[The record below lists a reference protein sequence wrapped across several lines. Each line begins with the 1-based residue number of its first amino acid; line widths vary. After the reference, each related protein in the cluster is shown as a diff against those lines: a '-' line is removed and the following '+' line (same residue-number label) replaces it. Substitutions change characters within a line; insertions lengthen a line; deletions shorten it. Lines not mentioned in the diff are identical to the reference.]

1 MTDPTDAVS
10 GLREVCELNMSEEI
24 QAELLRKIPE
34 VPEVTLEMS
43 GGSADLEVGQTARL
57 AVTTNVFD
65 AAITLETSG
74 SAAAELTVCEGP
86 GSLEGNRLA
95 VSGDDTTTPETVT
108 LCATGTR
115 SGDMSVSAAVA
126 PPAHSHI
133 GWNQSPTLLES
144 DECQVY
150 AAFYSDEARM
160 LRDSVTAT
168 FVEEP
173 TDEPTEDA
181 TATAT
186 DGDLP
191 AAGSAVSASAVLG
204 ALAFIVLGAL
214 VTTVGLR
221 RRS

>member
-43 GGSADLEVGQTARL
+43 GGSADLEVGQTARF

-115 SGDMSVSAAVA
+115 SGDMSVSA
-126 PPAHSHI
+126 
-133 GWNQSPTLLES
+133 
-144 DECQVY
+144 
-150 AAFYSDEARM
+150 
-160 LRDSVTAT
+160 
-168 FVEEP
+168 
-173 TDEPTEDA
+173 
-181 TATAT
+181 
-186 DGDLP
+186 
-191 AAGSAVSASAVLG
+191 VLG
-204 ALAFIVLGAL
+204 RWRSSSWVPWS
-214 VTTVGLR
+214 R
-221 RRS
+221 RWACDAGPDRAVPRHGPRRVA

>member
-34 VPEVTLEMS
+34 VPEVALEMS

-74 SAAAELTVCEGP
+74 STAAELTVCEGP

-95 VSGDDTTTPETVT
+95 VSGDDATTPETVT

-115 SGDMSVSAAVA
+115 SGDMSVSARSPRRHTVTSGGTRV
-126 PPAHSHI
+126 PPS
-133 GWNQSPTLLES
+133 WSRTS
-144 DECQVY
+144 
-150 AAFYSDEARM
+150 ARC
-160 LRDSVTAT
+160 T
-168 FVEEP
+168 P
-173 TDEPTEDA
+173 
-181 TATAT
+181 
-186 DGDLP
+186 
-191 AAGSAVSASAVLG
+191 
-204 ALAFIVLGAL
+204 
-214 VTTVGLR
+214 
-221 RRS
+221 RSTPMRPGCSETR

>member
-1 MTDPTDAVS
+1 
-10 GLREVCELNMSEEI
+10 
-24 QAELLRKIPE
+24 
-34 VPEVTLEMS
+34 MS

-86 GSLEGNRLA
+86 GSLEGDRLA

-150 AAFYSDEARM
+150 AAFYSDEART